1 MHMRPCAATL
11 ALAILTSAGPA
22 TAGDTDM
29 KGGGQNSS
37 SMSRSVAGEL
47 FLTSPDKHS
56 IYQGVADDKGQ
67 SIPLT
72 FHPMIGARV
81 PDSLALFDL
90 PRKVTNQIPAVKN
103 YQYAKLNSND
113 VLLVDP
119 KDREVAAVITH
130 QETRSVAGE
139 LFLTSP
145 DKHSIYQAVADDKG
159 QSIPLT
165 FHPAIGAKV
174 PDSLAL
180 SDLPGKVTDQIPAVK
195 NYQYAKLNSNDV
207 LLVDPKDREV
217 AAVITHQEA
226 TRGSN

>member
-1 MHMRPCAATL
+1 MHMSLCAVTL

-37 SMSRSVAGEL
+37 SVSRSVAGEL

-56 IYQGVADDKGQ
+56 IYQAVA
-67 SIPLT
+67 
-72 FHPMIGARV
+72 
-81 PDSLALFDL
+81 DSLALFDL
-90 PRKVTNQIPAVKN
+90 PGKVTNQIPAVKN

-113 VLLVDP
+113 VLVVDP

-130 QETRSVAGE
+130 QEARSVAGE

-165 FHPAIGAKV
+165 FHPMIGAKV

-180 SDLPGKVTDQIPAVK
+180 FDLPGKVTNQIPAVK

>member
-1 MHMRPCAATL
+1 MHMSLCAVTL

-37 SMSRSVAGEL
+37 SVS
-47 FLTSPDKHS
+47 
-56 IYQGVADDKGQ
+56 
-67 SIPLT
+67 
-72 FHPMIGARV
+72 
-81 PDSLALFDL
+81 
-90 PRKVTNQIPAVKN
+90 
-103 YQYAKLNSND
+103 
-113 VLLVDP
+113 
-119 KDREVAAVITH
+119 
-130 QETRSVAGE
+130 RSVAGE

-165 FHPAIGAKV
+165 FHPMIGAKV

-180 SDLPGKVTDQIPAVK
+180 FDLPGKVTNQIPAVK

-207 LLVDPKDREV
+207 LVVDPKDREV